1 MKFNIQKF
9 FFKIFLKIN
18 KNLYLN
24 NHKKWGSK
32 YLDKSIFFL
41 SFDFETQKDIEV
53 IDQLTEKLL
62 ISNILPYYAIPGQL
76 IENNKNLFK
85 NISKKI
91 IFINHGYKIH
101 TEYSEEY
108 NNNYSSF
115 SYSKINNND
124 ISKDII
130 NGHNAIINYCNKTP
144 NIFRVPHFGSFSENF
159 SLSYIYKTLEEL
171 DYLISSST
179 TPIYSLLKS
188 PIFIDNGIYEIPSS
202 AYINNPLQ
210 IIDSWSINQSKL
222 DFNDLNKELIK
233 AKELLASNNL
243 FFNIYFD
250 PSDIIDN
257 NIIFKRFSDLSKF
270 QRRIEDLRLVL

>member
-1 MKFNIQKF
+1 MKFNIQKV
-9 FFKIFLKIN
+9 FFKIFLKIYRN
-18 KNLYLN
+18 FYLHK
-24 NHKKWGSK
+24 HKKWGGK

-41 SFDFETQKDIEV
+41 SFDFETQKDVDV

-62 ISNILPYYAIPGQL
+62 TLNILPYYAIPGQL

-85 NISKKI
+85 KISRKI

-101 TEYSEEY
+101 TKYSKEY
-108 NNNYSSF
+108 NNNFSSF
-115 SYSKINNND
+115 SYSEINNND

-130 NGHNAIINYCNKTP
+130 NGHNAIINYCNRTP
-144 NIFRVPHFGSFSENF
+144 KIFRVPHFGSFSENS
-159 SLSYIYKTLEEL
+159 SLSHIYHTLKEL
-171 DYLISSST
+171 NYLISSST
-179 TPIYSLLKS
+179 TPIYSILKS

-202 AYINNPLQ
+202 AYIKNPLQ
-210 IIDSWSINQSKL
+210 IIDSWSMNQSKL
-222 DFNDLNKELIK
+222 EFNDLNKELIR

-257 NIIFKRFSDLSKF
+257 NIIFERFSELSKF
-270 QRRIEDLRLVL
+270 QTRIENLRLVL